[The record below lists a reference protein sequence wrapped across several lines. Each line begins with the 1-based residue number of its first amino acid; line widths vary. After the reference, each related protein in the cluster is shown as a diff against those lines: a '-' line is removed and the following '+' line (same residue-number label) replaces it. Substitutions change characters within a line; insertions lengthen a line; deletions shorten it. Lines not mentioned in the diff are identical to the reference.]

1 MYLKKEILV
10 VIIIKLYYSLY
21 NEKFKIYLYKV
32 FNLLFKGFLE
42 LINNM
47 LILGMVLVLYV
58 DDEKEFIVGLVCR
71 FVLI

>member
-10 VIIIKLYYSLY
+10 VIIIKLY

-58 DDEKEFIVGLVCR
+58 DDEKEFIVGSVCR